1 MPYTEEYIKELRK
14 QRKLYLIVNCVQAA
28 IILILVILWL
38 GQRSDLKGL
47 IHQVQEQRYTSALRI
62 CEDQN
67 SRRSHTVSVLNR
79 EIQKLKDG
87 QRVRAEA
94 NKVATIAL
102 INALAPHQ
110 RCSVIAKRV
119 TQGHAPK

>member
-14 QRKLYLIVNCVQAA
+14 QRRLYLIVNCVQAA
-28 IILILVILWL
+28 IILVLVILWV

-47 IHQVQEQRYTSALRI
+47 IHQVQEQRYTSVLSS

-67 SRRSHTVSVLNR
+67 ARRAHTVAVLNR

-87 QRVRAEA
+87 QRTRAEA
-94 NKVATIAL
+94 NEVSTIAL

-110 RCSVIAKRV
+110 RCIVLAQRA
-119 TQGHAPK
+119 TQGHRP